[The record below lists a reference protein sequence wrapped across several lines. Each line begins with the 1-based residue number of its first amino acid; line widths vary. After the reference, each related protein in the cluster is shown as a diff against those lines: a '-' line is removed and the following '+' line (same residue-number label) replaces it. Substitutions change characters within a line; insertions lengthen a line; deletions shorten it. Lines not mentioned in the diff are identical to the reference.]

1 MQYVLHPCTDG
12 WDAPAAEGPE
22 GSGIGR
28 DKVRGKVKKA
38 VASATR
44 RSFKEAL
51 DAEGRKF
58 DDAKVAKLL
67 KGELQLRVG
76 GRGISRG

>member
-1 MQYVLHPCTDG
+1 M
-12 WDAPAAEGPE
+12 
-22 GSGIGR
+22 
-28 DKVRGKVKKA
+28 RGKVKKA